1 MFVRKIVNRSGSTSV
16 QIISK
21 KQSQYKVMETVGCS
35 KDELKIEELWEKA
48 QIRLQEIEFKNQP
61 SLFVDKDEVS
71 VKDFLRNLKNSQVR
85 VVGPELILGKL
96 FDRIGFNKIDNQL
109 LRDLVITR
117 LVYPV
122 SKLKTVEY
130 LKKYKDIEVSV
141 SSIYRFLDKLESK
154 YKEDLEEIAF
164 NYSKKILGDKISV
177 VFYDLTTLYF
187 EADDG
192 DDLRK
197 IGFSKDGKF
206 QQPQIMLG
214 FLVGL
219 EGYPIGYDVFEGNTF
234 EGVTLIPILEKFQ
247 KKFDLEKP
255 TVIADSG
262 LLSQQNISDLTEKNY
277 EYILGARIKS
287 VKKKIKQQV
296 LDLRLSNG
304 ESSEILIVDKNITK
318 RLIVSYS
325 DKRAKKDKGN
335 REKGLKRLE
344 KRVKAGKLTKS
355 NINSRGYNKYLILK
369 NKIDV
374 EIDYKKF
381 KTDICWDGLKGY
393 VTNSSLSKK
402 TVIDNYRQ
410 LWQVEKAFRIS
421 KTDLRIRPIYHRL
434 KNRIE
439 AHICIAFMAYT
450 IYKELE
456 RILKKEKSL
465 LSPQKAIE
473 STQHMYEINYLLP
486 KSLKMGQ
493 VILEMDKDQKFLYD
507 LVNST

>member
-1 MFVRKIVNRSGSTSV
+1 
-16 QIISK
+16 
-21 KQSQYKVMETVGCS
+21 
-35 KDELKIEELWEKA
+35 LKITQLWSKA
-48 QIRLQEIEFKNQP
+48 QIRLRKIQFKNQP
-61 SLFVDKDEVS
+61 SLFLDKNELS
-71 VKDFLRNLKNSQVR
+71 VTDFLKNLKNSQVR
-85 VVGPELILGKL
+85 VIGPELILGKL
-96 FDRIGFNKIDNQL
+96 FDRIGFNKIKNQM

-130 LKKYKDIEVSV
+130 LKKYRNVEVSV

-154 YKEDLEEIAF
+154 YKESLEEIAF

-187 EADDG
+187 EADDE

-219 EGYPIGYDVFEGNTF
+219 EGYPIGYDIFEGNTF
-234 EGVTLIPILEKFQ
+234 EGITFIPILEKFQ
-247 KKFDLEKP
+247 KKFGLEKP
-255 TVIADSG
+255 IVIADSG
-262 LLSQQNISDLTEKNY
+262 LLSQQNIKDLSAKKY
-277 EYILGARIKS
+277 EYILGARIKN
-287 VKKKIKQQV
+287 VKKEVKEQILNLK
-296 LDLRLSNG
+296 LTNG
-304 ESSEILIVDKNITK
+304 QSSEFVIAEKKATQ
-318 RLIVSYS
+318 RLIISYS
-325 DKRAKKDKGN
+325 DKRAKKDRNN

-344 KRVKAGKLTKS
+344 KRIKTGKLTKS
-355 NINSRGYNKYLILK
+355 NINSRGYNKYLVLK
-369 NKIDV
+369 NRIDV
-374 EIDYKKF
+374 EIDYNKF
-381 KTDICWDGLKGY
+381 KTDASWDGLKGY
-393 VTNSSLSKK
+393 ATNSNLPKK
-402 TVIDNYRQ
+402 IVIDNYRQ

-434 KNRIE
+434 KKRIE

-456 RILKKEKSL
+456 RVLKKEKSP

-473 STQHMYEINYLLP
+473 STQHMYAVDYMLP
-486 KSLKMGQ
+486 QSLKMGQ
-493 VILEMDKDQKFLYD
+493 VVLEMDEAQKFLYD
-507 LVNST
+507 IINQP